1 MGMMRTDDQRT
12 RSDSS
17 PDHRTRRLDLLGAVV
32 AMVVFVSSIV
42 TFLTRMAFEVPAGH
56 WIGIPLLLTA
66 VPLAYLLTTARAAG
80 RAHLYSVQIGLMLG
94 FVVLLFVLDYVP
106 GVAWRDNRWAVIGFV
121 MCYFGALGGMIGVAA
136 EAGKG
141 WMRAAI
147 GLFFLTAVLAF
158 VQRAVTGI

>member
-1 MGMMRTDDQRT
+1 MGMMRTDQRT
-12 RSDSS
+12 RPES
-17 PDHRTRRLDLLGAVV
+17 PPDRRIRRLDLLGAVV
-32 AMVVFVSSIV
+32 AVVVFVSSIV
-42 TFLTRMAFEVPAGH
+42 TFIARMAFDVPPGH
-56 WIGIPLLLTA
+56 WIGTPLLLTA
-66 VPLAYLLTTARAAG
+66 LPLAYLLATARAAK
-80 RAHLYSVQIGLMLG
+80 RSALYSVQIGLMLG

-121 MCYFGALGGMIGVAA
+121 MVYFGALGGMIGVAA

-147 GLFFLTAVLAF
+147 GLFFLTAILAF